1 MSKFKKM
8 LPVVLAICIMFT
20 MSTTAFASK
29 ITDPDGIV
37 VTYSNSNHGVKVNF
51 EERIV
56 LGTKDGKYYIKSV
69 GYSTIPTFSY
79 KPEIVNAD
87 VINYTHKLLDDG
99 RTLYCTATVTVF
111 GESVYDCHAYFK
123 VNPDTGYISTS
134 RKYND
139 NI

>member
-1 MSKFKKM
+1 MFKLKKM

-20 MSTTAFASK
+20 MSTTAFASRL
-29 ITDPDGIV
+29 TDPDGIV
-37 VTYSNSNHGVKVNF
+37 VTYSNSNNGVKVNF

-69 GYSTIPTFSY
+69 GYCVIPTFTF

-87 VINYTHKLLDDG
+87 VTHYTHELIDDN
-99 RTLYCTATVTVF
+99 RTLSCTA
-111 GESVYDCHAYFK
+111 SVLAERDYDSHAYFK

-134 RKYND
+134 RKHNND
-139 NI
+139 IQ